1 MKINTLCLL
10 LVFSAFLVTG
20 CKSKSESDAPNM
32 AANIQNM
39 VKKNSP
45 GTVATSPTGYMMTAK
60 IDGKDWKADAIYPPD
75 RAGQIVGENNGESIA
90 LPYYDRKNFLAK
102 KITKLKG
109 IDMRLNDKIVLYTGT
124 MGEMELTKVDD
135 NMAEGKFYFTASGF
149 QSDKIVEV
157 TDGFFRIV
165 WK

>member
-1 MKINTLCLL
+1 MRINILCILLIFTTLTA
-10 LVFSAFLVTG
+10 FS
-20 CKSKSESDAPNM
+20 CQSKSEKDPTSIAKG
-32 AANIQNM
+32 IQNM
-39 VKKNSP
+39 VKEHSP
-45 GTVATSPTGYMMTAK
+45 GTIATSPTGYMMTAK

-124 MGEMELTKVDD
+124 KGEMEITKADD
-135 NMAEGKFYFTASGF
+135 NMAEGKFYFTATGF
-149 QSDKIVEV
+149 QSDKTVEV
-157 TDGFFRIV
+157 TDGFFRIL